1 MTGAIALA
9 SGQATEGRPERPP
22 QPRGLPHKS
31 PQRIVST
38 APSIT
43 ETLFAV
49 GAGPHVAG
57 VTNFCHYPPEAMRIR
72 KIGTYLQPHTETIL
86 SLEPD
91 LVITEAS
98 PLHTRDQF
106 QAMGLKVLRV
116 RFESI
121 GDVLESIRTI
131 GAATGNS
138 GRAEAV
144 VASIRRDLDAVRAR
158 VAGRPPVP
166 LMFIVGRT
174 PNALEGIVVTGSAAY
189 MNEVM
194 KIAGGRNVFADAAGR
209 YFRISHEEIIARD
222 PAVIL
227 DMGDMADTKAVTEQ
241 HRRSVEVL
249 WRTEMPILRAV
260 RTGRVH
266 AVASDI
272 YVVTGPRV
280 AECARAFAR
289 ILHPEVFR

>member
-1 MTGAIALA
+1 
-9 SGQATEGRPERPP
+9 
-22 QPRGLPHKS
+22 LPIKLLHPILLLVCAVVAAAAP

-49 GAGPHVAG
+49 GAGSRVVG
-57 VTNFCHYPPEAMRIR
+57 VTNFCHYPPEAMKIR
-72 KIGTYLQPHTETIL
+72 KIGTYLQPHSETIL
-86 SLEPD
+86 SLRPD

-106 QAMGLKVLRV
+106 EAMGLKVLRV
-116 RFESI
+116 KFETI
-121 GDVLESIRTI
+121 DEVFESIRTI
-131 GAATGNS
+131 GKATEMT
-138 GRAEAV
+138 GRAEQV
-144 VASIRRDLDAVRAR
+144 IASIRRDLEAVRAR
-158 VAGRPPVP
+158 VAKRPPVP

-174 PNALEGIVVTGSAAY
+174 PNALEGVIVTGSARY

-194 KIAGGRNVFADAAGR
+194 KIAGGRNVFEDAAAR
-209 YFRISHEEIIARD
+209 YFRVSQEEIIARD

-227 DMGDMADTKAVTEQ
+227 DMGDMGDTKAVTEE

-249 WRTEMPILRAV
+249 WRRQMPILQAV
-260 RTGRVH
+260 KNGRVH
-266 AVASDI
+266 AIASDI

-289 ILHPEVFR
+289 MLHPEVFR

>member
-1 MTGAIALA
+1 LPARLLPLVFISAVALTA
-9 SGQATEGRPERPP
+9 APP
-22 QPRGLPHKS
+22 R
-31 PQRIVST
+31 RIVST

-49 GAGPHVAG
+49 GAGPQVVG
-57 VTNFCHYPPEAMRIR
+57 VTNYCHYPPEATQRR

-86 SLEPD
+86 ALKPD

-106 QAMGLKVLRV
+106 SAMGLNVLRV

-121 GDVLESIRTI
+121 AEVFESIRII
-131 GAATGNS
+131 GKATDNDAK
-138 GRAEAV
+138 AETL

-158 VAGRPPVP
+158 VASRPPVP

-174 PNALEGIVVTGSAAY
+174 PNALEAMVVTGSAPY

-194 KIAGGRNVFADAAGR
+194 EIAGGRNVFRDGASR
-209 YFRISHEEIIARD
+209 YFRTSGEEIIARD

-227 DMGDMADTKAVTEQ
+227 DMGDMADTKAVTEE
-241 HRRSVEVL
+241 HRRSVEIL
-249 WRTEMPILRAV
+249 WKQQMPVLRAV

-266 AVASDI
+266 AIASDI
-272 YVVTGPRV
+272 FVVTGPRV

-289 ILHPEVFR
+289 LLHPEVCR